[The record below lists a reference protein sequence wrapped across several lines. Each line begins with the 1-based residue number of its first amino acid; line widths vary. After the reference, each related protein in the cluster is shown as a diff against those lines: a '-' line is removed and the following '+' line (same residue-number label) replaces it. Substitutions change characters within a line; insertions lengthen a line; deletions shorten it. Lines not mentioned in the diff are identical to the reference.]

1 MTGKRLRSAGS
12 RSPPSTTP
20 LPLAGTF
27 HKEGHRLY
35 DSEKD
40 LSALLTGAGF
50 HDVQNHVITRNEN
63 TLGWLT
69 TGQAR

>member
-1 MTGKRLRSAGS
+1 LTGDGCSRSATGAAGTCP
-12 RSPPSTTP
+12 R
-20 LPLAGTF
+20 PLAWTF
-27 HKEGHRLY
+27 PKEGHRLY